1 MPLDVEEECRK
12 DGAGRPPLAES
23 EPRGLVTIASVIWLR
38 RSRLGT
44 RPEFNPDATVPR
56 PGHLTPAPPSRCSW
70 PPPLPTPL
78 AGCHVSPSHCSLTRT
93 VPGGHRSSRRLLNS
107 FRMSQNSIKPNIQ
120 CFGSRTHISSDQQPR
135 VTEGNRVDWV

>member
-44 RPEFNPDATVPR
+44 RPEFNPGRHSPEAWAPD
-56 PGHLTPAPPSRCSW
+56 PGPALWVLPAPATPY
-70 PPPLPTPL
+70 PLGWLPREPEPL
-78 AGCHVSPSHCSLTRT
+78 LSDTHCPRWSPL
-93 VPGGHRSSRRLLNS
+93 
-107 FRMSQNSIKPNIQ
+107 
-120 CFGSRTHISSDQQPR
+120 
-135 VTEGNRVDWV
+135 VTAAT